1 MFKLYSR
8 IADHETIL
16 ECWASSTKHPDAMF
30 FFSEFEKSEWVE
42 KNAYIVPWIYECA
55 SKMIFPY
62 HAFQLAEWGSNLYRI
77 DREND
82 FIRVKERVSAG

>member
-16 ECWASSTKHPDAMF
+16 ECWGSSTKHPDVRF
-30 FFSEFEKSEWVE
+30 FFSEFEKSKWVE
-42 KNAYIVPWIYECA
+42 SNAYIVPWIYECA

-82 FIRVKERVSAG
+82 FIRIKERVSAG

>member
-16 ECWASSTKHPDAMF
+16 ECWGSSTKHPDVRF
-30 FFSEFEKSEWVE
+30 FFSEFEKSKWVE
-42 KNAYIVPWIYECA
+42 SNAYIVPWIYECA

-62 HAFQLAEWGSNLYRI
+62 HAFQLAEWGSYLYKI
-77 DREND
+77 EREND
-82 FIRVKERVSAG
+82 FVRAKERVSVS

>member
-16 ECWASSTKHPDAMF
+16 ECWGSSTKHPDVRF
-30 FFSEFEKSEWVE
+30 FFSEFEKSKWVE
-42 KNAYIVPWIYECA
+42 SNAYIVPWIYECA

-62 HAFQLAEWGSNLYRI
+62 HAFQLVEWGSNLYRI

-82 FIRVKERVSAG
+82 FIRIKERVSAG

>member
-16 ECWASSTKHPDAMF
+16 ECWASSTKHPDARF
-30 FFSEFEKSEWVE
+30 FFSEFEKSKWVE
-42 KNAYIVPWIYECA
+42 SNAYIVPWIYECA

-62 HAFQLAEWGSNLYRI
+62 HAFQLAEWGSSLYRTHK
-77 DREND
+77 DEL
-82 FIRVKERVSAG
+82 V